1 MKNIRKIIIR
11 LSKQKPAL
19 LDDLVHQEHERVFA
33 EFDCLS
39 CANCCKSLGPYL
51 TNRDI
56 TRLAARLNMKP
67 GQFTQKFLR
76 IDEDND
82 YIFKNMPCPFLL
94 ADNKCSV
101 YEQRPD
107 ACREYPHTD
116 RKNFYRIL
124 PLTEKNAAV
133 CPAVVQI
140 LEAVDKKIT

>member
-1 MKNIRKIIIR
+1 MKKIRNIILA
-11 LSKQKPAL
+11 LSKLKSAQ
-19 LDDLVHQEHERVFA
+19 LDELIHAEHNRVFA
-33 EFDCLS
+33 SFDCLS

-56 TRLAARLNMKP
+56 TRLAAHLNMKP
-67 GQFTQKFLR
+67 GQFTEKFLR

-82 YIFKNMPCPFLL
+82 YVFKNMPCPFLQT
-94 ADNKCSV
+94 DNKCSV

-124 PLTEKNAAV
+124 PLTEKNAAT
-133 CPAVVQI
+133 CPAVVEI
-140 LEAVDKKIT
+140 IESVHKKIS